1 MFLALRP
8 LATAFAAFAKLF
20 SCISSSFWPSN
31 TDDDKTDDDKDTASP
46 DFLESFLNTGN
57 LGLHLD
63 LDFSI
68 IDGDDNNELV
78 VDSTGTARALRE
90 TFGSIA
96 SFRLRWQSLSLCV
109 GTGGV
114 LLYEIVFSGDD
125 LVRGVSNP
133 LENEERCVES
143 VEKPDRE
150 VPVLPC
156 EVVDSI
162 LLSSFCGTS

>member
-8 LATAFAAFAKLF
+8 LATAFAAFAKPF

-31 TDDDKTDDDKDTASP
+31 TDDDKDTASP
-46 DFLESFLNTGN
+46 DFLESFLNEGN

-63 LDFSI
+63 FDFSI

-78 VDSTGTARALRE
+78 VDSTGTARALLE

-96 SFRLRWQSLSLCV
+96 SFRLCWQSLSLCV

-125 LVRGVSNP
+125 LVRGVS
-133 LENEERCVES
+133 LE
-143 VEKPDRE
+143 
-150 VPVLPC
+150 
-156 EVVDSI
+156 
-162 LLSSFCGTS
+162 